1 MNTKETQFTK
11 LVRDQKST
19 IYTVCMMF
27 GEGRDEVEDLVQE
40 TLVRLWQGYDSFEG
54 RSDIKTWV

>member
-1 MNTKETQFTK
+1 MSTKETQFTE

-27 GEGRDEVEDLVQE
+27 GEGHDEVEDLVQE
-40 TLVRLWQGYDSFEG
+40 TLVRLWQGLTVSRAAAE
-54 RSDIKTWV
+54 